1 MSATSPLGLL
11 DSAYVDPK
19 ASPPIDNPAW
29 IKDVLQALKAGYD
42 RPAATTALIGG
53 VTKFTQFAAEWGP
66 FYAQDVYDPAV
77 YDPADRER
85 VIIAHFSATN
95 QMYPMAIHIWWGM
108 VEGLPF
114 DDVTRTFL
122 ITGSYAGVWSFT
134 QSSGLFQEWVAFMAA
149 LWVGCKA
156 AGAQDVPWLVA
167 LTAMNLRFNQ
177 LQPAAVAV
185 AGAVAFGV
193 QQKLIP

>member
-1 MSATSPLGLL
+1 MSSTSPLGLL
-11 DSAYVDPK
+11 DAAYVNK
-19 ASPPIDNPAW
+19 TSVPPIDNPAW
-29 IKDVLQALKAGYD
+29 IADTLQALKAGYNRKD
-42 RPAATTALIGG
+42 ATVALIGG

-66 FYAQDVYDPAV
+66 FFAQDIYDPAV

-85 VIIAHFSATN
+85 VIIAHFSATS

-114 DDVTRTFL
+114 NDVTRTFL
-122 ITGSYAGVWSFT
+122 ITGSYAGIWSFT
-134 QSSGLFQEWVAFMAA
+134 QSCGLFQEWVAFMAA

-156 AGAQDVPWLVA
+156 AGASDVPWLVA

-177 LQPAAVAV
+177 GKAGAVAV
-185 AGAVAFGV
+185 AEAVAFGI